1 MTATIGTHAMTTGNH
16 EGIGALA
23 DYVPPLPAHALCDTV
38 FQRFEKD
45 ADLLALPIV
54 EADAPIG
61 LVNRNDMMALWASPF
76 GRSLY
81 ERKAVHHI
89 MDTRPLVVDIGLQL
103 DALRAIILRENPGAL
118 MQGFILTQGGRYA
131 GVGTALS
138 LLRLAVTN
146 AERRNQEL
154 HTAKIAAESA
164 NRSKSQF
171 LANMSHELRTP
182 LNAIIGF
189 AELLHKQTFGPIH
202 QPRYV
207 EYAQD
212 IHNSGVHLLSLIN
225 DILDMAKIEAGRVE
239 LNDDRIRIAECVA
252 ASVRLVRHRAD
263 EAQVRLVSQIGDD
276 VPDIVADE
284 RAVRQILLD
293 LIGNSVKFTPAGGSV
308 RVVARLVAGCVE
320 LSVVDSGIGIAA
332 EHLATVMAPFGQVA
346 NELTRDHAGT
356 GLGLPL
362 VKSLAELHGGSF
374 ELTSEVGRGT
384 TAMVRFPADRVLVP
398 APQRGRAAS

>member
-1 MTATIGTHAMTTGNH
+1 MTIGNDD
-16 EGIGALA
+16 GIGALA
-23 DYVPPLPAHALCDTV
+23 ENVPPLTAHASCDTV
-38 FQRFEKD
+38 FQRFAKD
-45 ADLLALPIV
+45 PDLLALPIV
-54 EADAPIG
+54 EGQTPIG
-61 LVNRNDMMALWASPF
+61 LVNRSDMMALWASPF

-81 ERKAVHHI
+81 ERKPVSHI
-89 MDTRPLVVDIGLQL
+89 MDVRPLVVDVGLHL
-103 DALRAIILRENPGAL
+103 DALRAIILHENPGAL
-118 MQGFILTQGGRYA
+118 MRGFILAREGLYA

-138 LLRLAVTN
+138 LLRLAVAT

-154 HTAKIAAESA
+154 QAAKLGAERA

-189 AELLHKQTFGPIH
+189 AELLHNQTFGPIQ

-212 IHNSGVHLLSLIN
+212 IHASGVHLLSLIN

-239 LNDDRIRIAECVA
+239 LNEGRVRLSECIA
-252 ASVRLVRHRAD
+252 ASARLVRHRAAEARVSLAIHLD
-263 EAQVRLVSQIGDD
+263 EDL
-276 VPDIVADE
+276 PDLIADE
-284 RAVRQILLD
+284 RAVRQILLN
-293 LIGNSVKFTPAGGSV
+293 LIGNAIKFTPADGSV
-308 RVVARLVAGCVE
+308 RVSARLEAGCVE
-320 LSVVDSGIGIAA
+320 LSVVDTGIGIAA
-332 EHLATVMAPFGQVA
+332 EHLATVLTPFGQVA

-374 ELTSEVGRGT
+374 GLSSEVGRGT
-384 TAMVRFPADRVLVP
+384 ATVRFPAWRAAMPSL
-398 APQRGRAAS
+398 GRAAS